1 MYDRPVFFVRKK
13 ISGVVKALEDIIEQI
28 GTDEVIS
35 VRLLNLIGDN
45 ATPFDVEVHTSDLSQ
60 NLAALSG
67 EDRDILLSKEAN
79 REQLEIARRIEM

>member
-1 MYDRPVFFVRKK
+1 M
-13 ISGVVKALEDIIEQI
+13 
-28 GTDEVIS
+28 
-35 VRLLNLIGDN
+35 NLIGDN

-79 REQLEIARRIEM
+79 REQLEIARRIEMYNAVLVRGPPGTGKKRIL